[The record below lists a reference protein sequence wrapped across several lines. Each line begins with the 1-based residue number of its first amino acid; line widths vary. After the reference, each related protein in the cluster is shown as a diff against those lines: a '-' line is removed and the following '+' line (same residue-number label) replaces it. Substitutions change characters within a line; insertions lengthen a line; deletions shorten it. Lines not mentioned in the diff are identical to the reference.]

1 MRRKAL
7 SLGLAAVLLL
17 CGCGQKSETA
27 AATPAQAVTAS
38 AAQSST
44 ARPVSTGV
52 TPEQFGAKGDGIADD
67 LQALQ
72 AAMQQASASGQPL
85 ELTAGAVYRFSSSL
99 GLPSGLTIQGNGA
112 VLLSDIQY
120 PDLREDRVAV
130 ELMKDSDDDR
140 AHDVRLENVTF
151 RAADSCQANY
161 MLRVMLARN
170 VEFVGCTF
178 DCEPNEW
185 GRCAADL
192 YGGNENIRFEGCV
205 FRQMTSGASGGIWVR
220 NWTDRVESR
229 NIRFQNCEFY
239 KSGADELLAVWGWG
253 GAVRDVVLSGCSFYE
268 TQTQEALDA
277 DHRPVW
283 FITLGQSGTT
293 DVRME
298 DCTVR
303 AEYCETIFRMVGD
316 KTRAVVDNCDITM
329 KQPDSMAKHDMKKGA
344 NPMLARGNDRADG
357 STVIQN
363 SRITL
368 SGDNGR
374 RICYQLSA
382 LKGNTLDVSLG
393 YGIAST
399 KEVSGNTI
407 RGRIRHK
414 VFQDC
419 SGVENNNVEVRR
431 FSILG

>member
-1 MRRKAL
+1 MCIRD
-7 SLGLAAVLLL
+7 S
-17 CGCGQKSETA
+17 
-27 AATPAQAVTAS
+27 
-38 AAQSST
+38 
-44 ARPVSTGV
+44 
-52 TPEQFGAKGDGIADD
+52 
-67 LQALQ
+67 
-72 AAMQQASASGQPL
+72 
-85 ELTAGAVYRFSSSL
+85 FSSCL